1 MCVRKENLFFMC
13 FLLYLILISYYYR
26 NTNFLIFSTIFYF
39 SGSVVCC
46 VIFNWDENNNN
57 NDEILIIENIIQE
70 NMIEENQN
78 KDFSYIEL
86 TAEETK
92 NIPDSFE
99 CCICLEEKNI
109 LHNENNQ
116 NNESKTKLIKLS
128 CNHIF
133 HEKCIKKWLEKD
145 STCPL
150 CRFDL

>member
-26 NTNFLIFSTIFYF
+26 NTNLLIFSTIFYF

-57 NDEILIIENIIQE
+57 NEILIIENIIQE
-70 NMIEENQN
+70 NMIEENEN

-109 LHNENNQ
+109 SHNENNE
-116 NNESKTKLIKLS
+116 NKIKLIKLS

-133 HEKCIKKWLEKD
+133 HEKCIKKWIQKD

>member
-1 MCVRKENLFFMC
+1 MCVRKGNFFFMC

-26 NTNFLIFSTIFYF
+26 NTNLLIFSTIFYF

-57 NDEILIIENIIQE
+57 NEILIIENIIQE
-70 NMIEENQN
+70 NMIEESENE
-78 KDFSYIEL
+78 DFSYIEL

-99 CCICLEEKNI
+99 CCICLEEKNFS
-109 LHNENNQ
+109 HNENNE
-116 NNESKTKLIKLS
+116 NKIKLIKLS

-133 HEKCIKKWLEKD
+133 HEKCIKKWIQKD